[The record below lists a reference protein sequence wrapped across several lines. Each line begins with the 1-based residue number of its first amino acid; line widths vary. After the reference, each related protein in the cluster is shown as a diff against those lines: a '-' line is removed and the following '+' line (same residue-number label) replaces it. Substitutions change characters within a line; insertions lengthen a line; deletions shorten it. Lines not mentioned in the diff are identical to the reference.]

1 MNAGAYGAEMKDV
14 VVETEVLGAGGQ
26 VRRITD
32 HGFSYRRSVFIES
45 GEIILGSKLK
55 LTPDD
60 PAAILD
66 RMNELS
72 ARRKASQPLDVPSA
86 GSAFKRP
93 KEGFAAVLIDEAGLK
108 GFSIGG
114 AQVSEKHAGFIIN
127 KGGATCDDVLSLIE
141 HIKKTVIRVFGI
153 ELEPEIRLIQ

>member
-1 MNAGAYGAEMKDV
+1 
-14 VVETEVLGAGGQ
+14 
-26 VRRITD
+26 
-32 HGFSYRRSVFIES
+32 
-45 GEIILGSKLK
+45 
-55 LTPDD
+55 
-60 PAAILD
+60 
-66 RMNELS
+66 MNELS
-72 ARRKASQPLDVPSA
+72 AVRKASQPLDVPSA